1 MGTTL
6 RGVALLLGLGLSVM
20 ACGGD
25 EDTGASQGAA
35 DKTLPA
41 ITFQVTGD
49 PEETRVYKAL
59 ASQYKTETGN
69 TVNVVEVP
77 ERDVHLAKLTTS
89 FSAGKPPEVFLL
101 NYRYLGGFADKGV
114 IDAAGPRLERSSEL
128 KREDYYDIPMKAFEY
143 QGELQCIP
151 QNASSL
157 VVYYNAD
164 WFKEA
169 GIEAPTDAWTYAEFA
184 DVAEK
189 LTGDGKHGVGLDLS
203 TIRVGPWVW
212 SAGGEL
218 VDDPVNPTKFLFDT
232 PEGRRGL
239 ENVIALQRNGWSPNA
254 DEADAQSVEDRFMEG
269 KVAMFLS
276 SRRDVPVMRQITDFE
291 WDVAPFPVDR
301 EPASVLHS
309 DGFCMAKHDNAD
321 AAWKWVEYAL
331 DAKGQEVLAASGRSV
346 PSIKAVAESPLFL
359 EPTDPPANSKVFI
372 DALSQM
378 HQLPVTKNWSEV
390 EGLSDDALN
399 EMFYGRL
406 SIDEGIDRIAKETDG
421 KF

>member
-1 MGTTL
+1 MGSTL
-6 RGVALLLGLGLSVM
+6 RGVVLMLSLGLGLM
-20 ACGGD
+20 ACGED
-25 EDTGASQGAA
+25 EGPPAA
-35 DKTLPA
+35 QQADQALPA

-49 PEETRVYKAL
+49 PEETRVYKEL
-59 ASQYKTETGN
+59 AAQYRTDTGN

-89 FSAGKPPEVFLL
+89 FSAGKQPEVFLL
-101 NYRYLGGFADKGV
+101 NYRYLGGFAARGV
-114 IDAAGPRLERSSEL
+114 IDAAGPRLERSDEL
-128 KREDYYDIPMKAFEY
+128 EREDFYDIPMQAFEY
-143 QGELQCIP
+143 EGTLQCIP

-157 VVYYNAD
+157 VVYYNVD
-164 WFKEA
+164 WFEAA
-169 GIEAPTDAWTYAEFA
+169 GIEPPKDQWSYEEFA
-184 DVAEK
+184 KVAER

-203 TIRVGPWVW
+203 TIRVGPWIW

-218 VDDPVNPTKFLFDT
+218 VDDPVKPTKFLFDT

-239 ENVIALQRNGWSPNA
+239 ENVIALQRNGWSPSA

-291 WDVAPFPVDR
+291 WDVAPFPVDQ

-309 DGFCMAKHDNAD
+309 DGFCLSKHDNAD

-331 DAKGQEVLAASGRSV
+331 NAKGQEVLAASGRSV

-359 EPTDPPANSKVFI
+359 APTDPPASSKVFI

-390 EGLSDDALN
+390 EGLTDDALN

-406 SIDEGIDRIAKETDG
+406 SIDEGIERIAQETDG

>member
-6 RGVALLLGLGLSVM
+6 RGVALLLGLGLGVM

-25 EDTGASQGAA
+25 EDAGTPQGAA
-35 DKTLPA
+35 VPA

-49 PEETRVYKAL
+49 PEETRVYKEL
-59 ASQYKTETGN
+59 AAQYKTDTGN

-114 IDAAGPRLERSSEL
+114 IDAAGPRLERSSALE
-128 KREDYYDIPMKAFEY
+128 REDYYEIPMKAFEY

-157 VVYYNAD
+157 VVYYNVD
-164 WFKEA
+164 WFKAA
-169 GIEAPTDAWTYAEFA
+169 GIEPPTDSWTYQQFA

-254 DEADAQSVEDRFMEG
+254 DEADSQGVEDRFMEG

-321 AAWKWVEYAL
+321 AAWQWVEYAL
-331 DAKGQEVLAASGRSV
+331 NEKGQEVLAASGRSV

-378 HQLPVTKNWSEV
+378 HQLPVTKNWSAV

>member
-6 RGVALLLGLGLSVM
+6 RGVALLLGLGLGLM

-25 EDTGASQGAA
+25 EAA
-35 DKTLPA
+35 PTATDEALPA

-49 PEETRVYKAL
+49 PEETRVYREL
-59 ASQYKTETGN
+59 AAQYKTDTGN

-89 FSAGKPPEVFLL
+89 FSAGKQPEVFLL
-101 NYRYLGGFADKGV
+101 NYRYLGGFADRGV
-114 IDAAGPRLERSSEL
+114 IDAAGPRLDASKAF
-128 KREDYYDIPMKAFEY
+128 KREDFYPIPMAAFEY
-143 QGELQCIP
+143 QGALQCVP

-157 VVYYNAD
+157 AVYYNVDA
-164 WFKEA
+164 FKAA
-169 GIEAPTDAWTYAEFA
+169 GIEPPGDSWTYDEFA
-184 DVAEK
+184 AAAEK

-203 TIRVGPWVW
+203 TIRAAPWVW
-212 SAGGEL
+212 AAGGEL
-218 VDDPVNPTKFLFDT
+218 VDDPLDCSAITCS
-232 PEGRRGL
+232 
-239 ENVIALQRNGWSPNA
+239 SP
-254 DEADAQSVEDRFMEG
+254 
-269 KVAMFLS
+269 
-276 SRRDVPVMRQITDFE
+276 RRDVPVLRQITDFE
-291 WDVAPFPVDR
+291 WDVAPFPTDV

-309 DGFCMAKHDNAD
+309 DGFCLSKHDNAD

-331 DAKGQEVLAASGRSV
+331 SADGQQVLAASGRSV
-346 PSIKAVAESPLFL
+346 PSLKAVAESPLFL

-390 EGLSDDALN
+390 EGLTDDVL
-399 EMFYGRL
+399 EELYYGRISL
-406 SIDEGIDRIAKETDG
+406 DEGLKRLAEETDG

>member
-6 RGVALLLGLGLSVM
+6 RGVALLLGLGLGLM

-25 EDTGASQGAA
+25 EAA
-35 DKTLPA
+35 PTATDEALPA

-49 PEETRVYKAL
+49 PEETRVYKEL
-59 ASQYKTETGN
+59 AAQYKTDTGN

-89 FSAGKPPEVFLL
+89 FSAGKQPEVFLL
-101 NYRYLGGFADKGV
+101 NYRYLGGFADRGV
-114 IDAAGPRLERSSEL
+114 IDAAGPRLDTSEAF
-128 KREDYYDIPMKAFEY
+128 KRDDFYPIPMAAFEY
-143 QGELQCIP
+143 QGALQCVP

-157 VVYYNAD
+157 AVYYNVDA
-164 WFKEA
+164 FKAA
-169 GIEAPTDAWTYAEFA
+169 GIEPPGDSWTYDEFA
-184 DVAEK
+184 AAAEK

-203 TIRVGPWVW
+203 TIRAAPWVW
-212 SAGGEL
+212 AAGGEL
-218 VDDPVNPTKFLFDT
+218 VDDLENPTKFLFDT

-239 ENVIALQRNGWSPNA
+239 EHVIALQTNGWAPNA
-254 DEADAQSVEDRFMEG
+254 DEADSQGVDERFMEG
-269 KVAMFLS
+269 TVGMFLS
-276 SRRDVPVMRQITDFE
+276 SRRDVPVLRQITDFE
-291 WDVAPFPVDR
+291 WDVAPFPTDQ

-309 DGFCMAKHDNAD
+309 DGFCLSKHDNAD

-331 DAKGQEVLAASGRSV
+331 SADGQQVLAASGRSV
-346 PSIKAVAESPLFL
+346 PSLKAVAESPLFL

-390 EGLSDDALN
+390 EGLTDDVL
-399 EMFYGRL
+399 EELYYGRISL
-406 SIDEGIDRIAKETDG
+406 DEGLERLAEETDG